1 MNKLKVLIIL
11 MIMIIPINVLAKTN
25 LNGTFSFK
33 EFGKKDTVIKTIN
46 VNKGIQKT
54 VDAVLENTSGALI
67 EKGKQ
72 GNVEQNINLEE
83 NVSAPIEKGQKL
95 GEISFSING
104 ETLASVNIVAKE
116 SVDKVTFRKYN

>member
-1 MNKLKVLIIL
+1 ME
-11 MIMIIPINVLAKTN
+11 
-25 LNGTFSFK
+25 FK
-33 EFGKKDTVIKTIN
+33 QFAKKDTVIKTIN